1 MEAIT
6 VQNRPEGR
14 PYAAHYRFPLRYA
27 LTGESHVLPFPTV
40 KAPQVV
46 AFLAIKQAG
55 DAAARDRD
63 RAEDM
68 AHLTALWK
76 HYGAPLPDAGATH
89 YYGAMGRF
97 HLMWEQHTEF
107 VAFNAFG
114 EDLSN
119 RPFDP
124 ADFDVFPAGWL
135 ENAPRQRLT
144 SSLLRLMPMPKG
156 PDDILEKLRGW
167 FVPESLAAADVLEGA
182 AVVASDF
189 RIDPAGHSRFAVFVP
204 EATGNRRIGRIIQRL
219 LEIETYKT
227 MSMPGFALTREIAA
241 DVGKIDHQVSDLMA
255 QMRTQESKPEETLDA
270 LLDVSVELENMVAQ
284 TAFRFAGTAAYKA
297 IVDERIASLRETR
310 FRGRQG
316 SGEFMVRRY
325 EPAMR
330 TVISMER
337 RLERSFARALR
348 ASDLLRTR
356 VDVERSAQNQAILKT
371 MDKRADLQLHLQK
384 TVEGRSVVAISYY
397 AVSLAGYLLYP
408 LAEMLGTSKG
418 VLPALVTLPFVLL
431 RWGPTRAGTF
441 VVFVGLSLRAK

>member
-1 MEAIT
+1 MPPIT
-6 VQNRPEGR
+6 D
-14 PYAAHYRFPLRYA
+14 HPLRYA
-27 LTGESHVLPFPTV
+27 LTGELHARPFPDV

-63 RAEDM
+63 RGEDM
-68 AHLTALWK
+68 AHLVRLLK
-76 HYGAPLPDAGATH
+76 HYGAPLPDPDATH

-97 HLMWEQHTEF
+97 HIKWEQHTEF
-107 VAFNAFG
+107 VTYTAFG

-124 ADFDVFPAGWL
+124 AEFDVFPAGWL
-135 ENAPRQRLT
+135 ENAPGQRLT
-144 SSLLRLMPMPKG
+144 SSLLRLMPMDVG
-156 PDDILEKLRGW
+156 SDEMLNHLREW
-167 FVPESLAAADVLEGA
+167 FVPESLAAAWVLDQA

-204 EATGNRRIGRIIQRL
+204 AATGTRRVGRIIQRL

-227 MSMPGFALTREIAA
+227 MSMLGFALTREIGG
-241 DVGKIDHQVSDLMA
+241 DVGKMDRQISALMA
-255 QMRTQESKPEETLDA
+255 KMSAQESKPEATLDA
-270 LLDVSVELENMVAQ
+270 LLDVSVELENVVAQ

-297 IVDERIASLRETR
+297 IVDERIVALRETR
-310 FRGRQG
+310 FEGRQG
-316 SGEFMVRRY
+316 FGEFMMRRY

-337 RLERSFARALR
+337 RLERMSARALR

-356 VDVERSAQNQAILKT
+356 VDVERSAQNQAILES
-371 MDKRADLQLHLQK
+371 MDKRADLQLRLQK
-384 TVEGRSVVAISYY
+384 TVEGLSVVAISYY

-408 LAEMLGTSKG
+408 LADLTGVSKG
-418 VLPALVTLPFVLL
+418 VLTAVVTLPVVLL
-431 RWGPTRAGTF
+431 VWAAVRR
-441 VVFVGLSLRAK
+441 LRAHIE